1 MQTLS
6 NTHFRRHQRTGLY
19 QQHHGH
25 HSKVDTEDERYW
37 CPDCDL
43 KTGAQFRLN
52 IHRKKRGPLLAHFTC
67 PDCGLNW
74 TSAHSYC
81 VNYQVPTHYATTTLE
96 KHHG

>member
-6 NTHFRRHQRTGLY
+6 NYRRRQRTGLY

-52 IHRKKRGPLLAHFTC
+52 IHREKRGPLLAHFTC

-74 TSAHSYC
+74 TSAHAYC
-81 VNYQVPTHYATTTLE
+81 ANYQVRAHYNLRE